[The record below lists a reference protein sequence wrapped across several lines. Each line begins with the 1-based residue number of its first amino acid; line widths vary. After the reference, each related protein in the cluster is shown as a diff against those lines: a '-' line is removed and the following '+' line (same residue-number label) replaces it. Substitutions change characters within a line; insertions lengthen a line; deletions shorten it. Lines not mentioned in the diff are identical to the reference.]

1 MAVDVKIC
9 GLTNREDAIAAMSFG
24 ADYLGFILYEGS
36 PRRVATG
43 QLVDIMRGDPKIRNA
58 VGVFVNAS
66 REEVEHVIIEAN
78 LDVVQL
84 HGDEDADAFKGLA
97 VPTWRAIKIRGGQ
110 CVPALEEWDVDR
122 YVIDADVCGK
132 FGGTGV
138 EVDREEAAMVAA
150 RCSAMLAGGLTP
162 DNVAEAITRVRPV
175 GVDVSSGV
183 ESEPCKKDLDK
194 VEAFIRAAKKI

>member
-36 PRRVATG
+36 PRRIATG

-66 REEVEHVIIEAN
+66 QEEVEHVITEAN

-84 HGDEDADAFKGLA
+84 HGDEDADAFKDLA
-97 VPTWRAIKIRGGQ
+97 VPTWRAVKIRGGQ
-110 CVPALEEWDVDR
+110 CVPALEAWHVDR
-122 YVIDADVCGK
+122 YVIDADVKGK

-138 EVDREEAAMVAA
+138 EVDREEAALVAA
-150 RCSAMLAGGLTP
+150 RCPAMLSGGLTP
-162 DNVAEAITRVRPV
+162 DNVAEAIKRVHPL

-183 ESEPCKKDLDK
+183 ESEPGKKDLDK
-194 VEAFIRAAKKI
+194 VEAFLRAAKES

>member
-9 GLTNREDAIAAMSFG
+9 GLTNREDALAAMTLG

-36 PRRVATG
+36 PRCVATE
-43 QLVDIMRGDPKIRNA
+43 QLVDIIRGDPKIRNA

-66 REEVEHVIIEAN
+66 REEVEHVIVEAS

-84 HGDEDADAFKGLA
+84 HGDEDANGFKNLS
-97 VPTWRAIKIRGGQ
+97 VPTWRAIKIRKGE
-110 CVPALEEWDVDR
+110 CVPAVEAWDVDR
-122 YVIDADVCGK
+122 YVIDADVRDQ

-138 EVDREEAAMVAA
+138 EVDREKAASVAA
-150 RCSAMLAGGLTP
+150 RCPAMLAGGLTP
-162 DNVAEAITRVRPV
+162 DNVAEAIKRVRPL

-183 ESEPCKKDLDK
+183 ESEPGKKDLDK
-194 VEAFIRAAKKI
+194 VEAFIRAAKEV